1 MGTKVAIVE
10 LFETPPEHKTQVGGV
25 PYVCKHIAEQLKS
38 GAPVVESITTGVT
51 RPGEF
56 AGVCSQCAEDILSK
70 RPRN

>member
-25 PYVCKHIAEQLKS
+25 PYVCKHIAEKLKN
-38 GAPVVESITTGVT
+38 GAPVVESITTGLR

-56 AGVCSQCAEDILSK
+56 AGVCSQCAEDIRSK